1 MKTYTLLLSAFFLLA
16 CSKQEPE
23 SPMPTPQAPVSYTI
37 TISAGAGGNVSSSGG
52 SYEAGTQLNIT
63 ATPDGEY
70 VFSGWSNGS
79 TENPLTL
86 TVNSNTTLTAT
97 FVKRRYPL
105 SIYTQGQGTVSETLV
120 NAGKTPTEY
129 SSGSVVRLTASASD
143 GWEFSAWSGVIS
155 STQNPIEISINEA
168 KTVTATFNE
177 INSVTTTTTGNTFNQ
192 DNAPSYIDVNGQGE
206 FTITITAEKDGLIDI
221 TILPLESEN
230 SYWDFYESSDPELN
244 IASKITQTIQSNF
257 SDIDP
262 NSTDLITINY
272 INRPRKYQIEGTNLW
287 VYDGNSDFGP
297 VSPSESQMRNIWNSC
312 VSAAASSSIIQVYQ
326 SQQEN
331 LKSTIWP
338 QAYQN
343 IYANG
348 YALYDSTV
356 GIIIFPD
363 TPAPTLFHEYAH
375 GFDANF
381 LNETDRAIVQQ
392 SFDTARTQWQTQF
405 GYVPGFT
412 NTCDANGQNCAPYQL
427 YNVAEFFAVLSTAY
441 HGFANGSEPTGLSTA
456 SPLQSA
462 DDVLTYYPNVHA
474 LFVNLY
480 GNPPSSGSTAT
491 SDTTTT
497 SSTTASSTTSS
508 STSDTSSDSPTYTT
522 ILEPFANP
530 DSGYGNFTKKVVV
543 FDVPI
548 YGTNQ
553 VDDAKIRHAANVMAE
568 YLDNDEDGQPDNTLV
583 VEALKDNHGFLLVW
597 KNESDLNIFD
607 SLEHADAGQDLG
619 ADETI
624 PVWHTNGNQGQ
635 FDASLEEVLHLI
647 THIGYHNAYPDVF
660 GEVVGSSV
668 GDAMDIARGG
678 QFTSIPASYPA
689 GAWYTYD
696 DDSCDYACQVTEYV
710 FWALTSILG
719 AHENRLGEIDNE
731 WTLNTPAKVQQTDTA
746 IYALLTDPQ
755 YHFPTILP
763 DGVYNGQS
771 AD

>member
-37 TISAGAGGNVSSSGG
+37 TISAGAGGSVSSSGG
-52 SYEAGTQLNIT
+52 SYEVGTQLNIT

-70 VFSGWSNGS
+70 VFSGWSNGA
-79 TENPLTL
+79 
-86 TVNSNTTLTAT
+86 TAN
-97 FVKRRYPL
+97 PL
-105 SIYTQGQGTVSETLV
+105 SITVESDLSITANFEKKSYALSVFTAGEGAVTETIV
-120 NAGKTPTEY
+120 SAGKLPTDY
-129 SSGSVVRLTASASD
+129 TSGTVVRLSATANEN
-143 GWEFSAWSGVIS
+143 WNFSGWSGAVS
-155 STQNPIEISINEA
+155 STDNPIELTVDSA
-168 KTVTATFNE
+168 KTVTATFLQ
-177 INSVTTTTTGNTFNQ
+177 IV
-192 DNAPSYIDVNGQGE
+192 
-206 FTITITAEKDGLIDI
+206 
-221 TILPLESEN
+221 
-230 SYWDFYESSDPELN
+230 SD
-244 IASKITQTIQSNF
+244 
-257 SDIDP
+257 
-262 NSTDLITINY
+262 
-272 INRPRKYQIEGTNLW
+272 
-287 VYDGNSDFGP
+287 
-297 VSPSESQMRNIWNSC
+297 
-312 VSAAASSSIIQVYQ
+312 
-326 SQQEN
+326 
-331 LKSTIWP
+331 
-338 QAYQN
+338 
-343 IYANG
+343 
-348 YALYDSTV
+348 
-356 GIIIFPD
+356 
-363 TPAPTLFHEYAH
+363 
-375 GFDANF
+375 
-381 LNETDRAIVQQ
+381 
-392 SFDTARTQWQTQF
+392 
-405 GYVPGFT
+405 
-412 NTCDANGQNCAPYQL
+412 
-427 YNVAEFFAVLSTAY
+427 
-441 HGFANGSEPTGLSTA
+441 
-456 SPLQSA
+456 
-462 DDVLTYYPNVHA
+462 
-474 LFVNLY
+474 
-480 GNPPSSGSTAT
+480 TAT
-491 SDTTTT
+491 STSATSTTATSTT
-497 SSTTASSTTSS
+497 SSSTTASSTTSS
-508 STSDTSSDSPTYTT
+508 STSDSSSDSPTYTT

-530 DSGYGNFTKKVVV
+530 DNGYGNFTKKVLV

-553 VDDAKIRHAANVMAE
+553 VDDAKMRHAANVMAE